1 MSPNRK
7 KIISMN
13 ILSNRINSLSESET
27 LAMTQK
33 SRELQALGNNVINLS
48 IGEPDFDTPMDIKA
62 FAKKAIDDNFSHYT
76 PVSGYMDLRQAIC
89 RKLKRDNNLD
99 FKPEQIVVSNGA
111 KQSLANVV
119 LSLVN
124 PGDEVIV
131 PAPYWVSYKEIIK
144 LAEGKAVYINAPIE
158 QDFKITA
165 KQVEAAITPKTKLF
179 MFSSPCNPTGSVYTR
194 EELKA
199 IAEVIAKHENIYIL
213 ADEIYE
219 LINFGGQHESIA
231 QFDFI
236 RDKVITVNGVSKG
249 FAMTGWR
256 IGYMAAP
263 TFIAKACDKLQGQIT
278 SGPSSIAQRAT
289 IHAMECNPKDSKDLK
304 KMLIAFRE
312 RRDLLIT
319 LLKEIPGIKTNQPQG
334 AFYVF
339 PDVSYYYGK
348 SYEGTVIN
356 GGEELCM
363 YLLNTVFV
371 ALVSGAAFGDPNC
384 VRFSYAT
391 SNENLIEAVKR
402 IKTALEKLK

>member
-1 MSPNRK
+1 
-7 KIISMN
+7 MN

-33 SRELQALGNNVINLS
+33 SRELQALGHNVINLS
-48 IGEPDFDTPMDIKA
+48 IGEPDFDTPMEIKT
-62 FAKKAIDDNFSHYT
+62 FAKNAIDDNYSHYT

-89 RKLKRDNNLD
+89 RKLKRDNDLD

-124 PGDEVIV
+124 PGDEVII

-144 LAEGKAVYINAPIE
+144 LAEAKAVYINAPIE

-165 KQVEAAITPKTKLF
+165 QQVEAAITPKTKLF

-194 EELKA
+194 EELKS
-199 IAEVIAKHENIYIL
+199 IAEVIAKHPNIYIL

-219 LINFGGQHESIA
+219 LINFGGKHESIA

-256 IGYMAAP
+256 IGYLAAP

-278 SGPSSIAQRAT
+278 SAPSSIAQRAT
-289 IHAMECNPKDSKDLK
+289 LRAMECNPKESADVKN
-304 KMLIAFRE
+304 MLAAFRE
-312 RRDLLIT
+312 RRDLLIS
-319 LLKEIPGIKTNQPQG
+319 LLKDIPGIKTNQPQG

-348 SYEGTVIN
+348 SYEGNVIN
-356 GGEELCM
+356 GGEDLCM

-402 IKTALEKLK
+402 IKEALGKLK

>member
-1 MSPNRK
+1 
-7 KIISMN
+7 MN
-13 ILSNRINSLSESET
+13 ILSNRIMMLSESET

-33 SRELQALGNNVINLS
+33 SRELQALGHNVINLS
-48 IGEPDFDTPMDIKA
+48 IGEPDFDTPNDIKS

-76 PVSGYMDLRQAIC
+76 PVSGYLELRLAIC

-144 LAEGKAVYINAPIE
+144 LAEGKAIYINAPIE

-165 KQVEAAITPKTKLF
+165 AQVEAAITEKTRLF

-194 EELKA
+194 DELKA

-236 RDKVITVNGVSKG
+236 RDKVITINGVSKG

-263 TFIAKACDKLQGQIT
+263 LFIAKACDKLQGQIT
-278 SGPSSIAQRAT
+278 SAPSSIAQRAT
-289 IHAMECNPKDSKDLK
+289 IHAMECKPKESADV
-304 KMLIAFRE
+304 KMMLAAFRE
-312 RRDLLIT
+312 RRDLLIS

-363 YLLNTVFV
+363 YLLNTVYV

-402 IKTALEKLK
+402 IKVALEKLK